1 MISRRKFCSEMAA
14 LTLATWSHRAL
25 AENTSASKPAARLH
39 DADSVKR
46 RMIEAGGPLGWRIG
60 AGLNGFMSSEKV
72 HKQSYP
78 IWEVLEFCE
87 KEGFDGIEL
96 VQGWPMGNYP
106 SVADTRKVDAL
117 RRLYDRYHLKIYTI

>member
-1 MISRRKFCSEMAA
+1 MLTRRKFFGEVAGLGLAAA
-14 LTLATWSHRAL
+14 LTRRAL
-25 AENTSASKPAARLH
+25 GESTSASQPGARLLN
-39 DADSVKR
+39 ADSVKQ
-46 RMIEAGGPLGWRIG
+46 RMTEAGGPRGWRIG
-60 AGLNGFMSSEKV
+60 AGLNGFMSSENV

-106 SVADTRKVDAL
+106 AAGDTRRVDAL
-117 RRLYDRYHLKIYTI
+117 